1 MSCMIQRNS
10 FLFGSLAVLVDVATL
25 VTMRLVSP
33 GLVARFSSLN
43 GWNALII
50 SGVFLLFAAGVFLFR
65 RLKATTWGSAEW
77 LTRGARAALALSFAL
92 VISLA
97 LAWQLG
103 FFASSSQV
111 DTTQMG
117 EGGAAS
123 YFVFG
128 PGAWLAF
135 SLIYVLVFAFSV
147 EPVIELDSPGYLIA
161 GLVGLLAAAA
171 MLTVFAAQAQAIQM
185 QVGGVWWSV
194 LTFLILALL
203 FLPPRLLYLSRT
215 TGLRSPVAYGVVAVL
230 LLLLGAIGWQIATL

>member
-1 MSCMIQRNS
+1 MIQRNS
-10 FLFGSLAVLVDVATL
+10 SHFGVLAMLVDVATL
-25 VTMRLVSP
+25 ITLRLVLP
-33 GLVARFSSLN
+33 GLATRFSSLS
-43 GWNALII
+43 GWNALIV

-65 RLKATTWGSAEW
+65 RLKATSSGSTEW
-77 LTRGARAALALSFAL
+77 LSRGARTALALSFAL

-135 SLIYVLVFAFSV
+135 SLIYVLVLAFNV
-147 EPVIELDSPGYLIA
+147 DPVIEPDRPGYLIA
-161 GLVGLLAAAA
+161 GLIGLLASAA
-171 MLTVFAAQAQAIQM
+171 MLIVFAAQAQVIQM
-185 QVGGVWWSV
+185 QLEGLWWPV

-215 TGLRSPVAYGVVAVL
+215 TGVRSPLAYGVVAVL
-230 LLLLGAIGWQIATL
+230 LLLLGVVVWQVATL